1 MHIPLDKYEVP
12 CPFSQNHQEY
22 PDTKKKKKKNILIQ
36 TEGHDYAIPRQLF
49 MEKVSSDILGHE
61 ILFLK
66 KASQ

>member
-1 MHIPLDKYEVP
+1 MRYPVP
-12 CPFSQNHQEY
+12 SHKIIKNILIQ
-22 PDTKKKKKKNILIQ
+22 KKKKKNILIQ
-36 TEGHDYAIPRQLF
+36 TEGHNYAIPRQLF